1 MKKALSIVS
10 IVLFLFSCTE
20 KEKTYEELEA
30 EVLCDVLPEVISIID
45 GGGPIPENKIS
56 EELNNIMNNQI
67 DSISQLINL
76 TDKYSIGIQD
86 TLYPTI
92 DDYLLKKFNFR
103 PFKKNLEKSKVEQVD
118 FQNSILNIDLYS
130 KEIWPPFTIKPE
142 VKPGQI
148 IYQISRVILNEKKD
162 KALVII
168 SRSISIT
175 FIVLCE
181 KKNKWITKEISIQ

>member
-1 MKKALSIVS
+1 MQKLILLTFFSFFI
-10 IVLFLFSCTE
+10 LSCTE

-45 GGGPIPENKIS
+45 GGGPIPENKNP
-56 EELNNIMNNQI
+56 EELNKIINYQI

-103 PFKKNLEKSKVEQVD
+103 PFKKNLEKRKVEQVD

-130 KEIWPPFTIKPE
+130 KEIWPPFTIKPGI
-142 VKPGQI
+142 KPNQI
-148 IYQISRVILNEKKD
+148 IYQISRVILNEEKD

-175 FIVLCE
+175 YVVLCE